1 MDYERQRQAAADRI
15 GVRTSILDKL
25 VAAKRPKN
33 SDEAGESVM
42 FPEVEPWPEPVNGA
56 RLLDDLAAS
65 ARRFIVLPKHG
76 DTALALWVLFTYLID
91 AVNVAPI
98 MALAS
103 PEKRCG
109 KTTALAWLSRLIYR
123 VLPASNITP
132 AALFRAVEAW
142 KPTLLIDEADSF
154 LRENEELR
162 GVLNSGHTRATAYV
176 IRTVGE
182 DFEPRRFSTWGAKA
196 VALIGHLPDTLHD
209 RSIVLDMRRKLPG
222 ERVEKLRYANDAE
235 FEELAGKCI
244 RFAKDCAERVGA
256 VRITLPDGLN
266 DRAADNW
273 EPLFAIAEAAGGDWP
288 ERARAAALV
297 LSGAEQEAPSLNVE
311 LLADIR
317 KAFEIEGT
325 DRLSGAEL
333 VKILCADAERP
344 WATFARGKEL
354 TQAKLARRL
363 RGFGVLSKSIRLP
376 DGDRLKGY
384 ERDQFTEAFERYV
397 CAQPADTS
405 FQSVTAGQPNNDA
418 GFSDFPKR
426 DSYDVSRIENTPKA
440 APVLDCPAVT
450 LSNGVNGQN
459 DEEGIEI

>member
-1 MDYERQRQAAADRI
+1 
-15 GVRTSILDKL
+15 VRTSILDKL

-33 SDEAGESVM
+33 GDEAGESVM
-42 FPEVEPWPEPVNGA
+42 FQEVEPWPEPVNGA

-222 ERVEKLRYANDAE
+222 ERVEKLRYASDAE

-317 KAFEIEGT
+317 KAFETEGI
-325 DRLSGAEL
+325 DRIPGAEL
-333 VKILCADAERP
+333 IKILCADPERP
-344 WATFARGKEL
+344 WATFARGKEM

-363 RGFGVLSKSIRLP
+363 SGFGIISKPIRMP
-376 DGDRLKGY
+376 DGRAPRGY
-384 ERDQFTEAFERYV
+384 LIGQFEEAFERYLPHFS
-397 CAQPADTS
+397 ALPPL
-405 FQSVTAGQPNNDA
+405 QSATALQANNGA
-418 GFSDFPKR
+418 GFSDFQKRNSDDVLHFEKAPKPNGGAGC
-426 DSYDVSRIENTPKA
+426 SGVA
-440 APVLDCPAVT
+440 